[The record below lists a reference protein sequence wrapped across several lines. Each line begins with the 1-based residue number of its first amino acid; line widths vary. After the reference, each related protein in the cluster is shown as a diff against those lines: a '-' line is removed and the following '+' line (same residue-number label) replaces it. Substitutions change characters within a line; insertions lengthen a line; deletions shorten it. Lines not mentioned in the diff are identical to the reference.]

1 VVPRVATGIVIEV
14 EAAIVTVATVAIA
27 IGTGVTT
34 VVVLLTVTVS
44 LTLIET
50 TTGAAAILVTTIIDG
65 MIGTTI
71 PGVVTE
77 IVVHRVDTVVVRVA
91 AVGRV
96 RHQGTDTAIRGV
108 HLGVGT
114 MTIGVGMMIHLGVG
128 TMTIGAGTMIAT
140 VETTGVGRQIETR
153 TAVIGIVGT
162 TVLEGRKS
170 WCC

>member
-34 VVVLLTVTVS
+34 VVVLLTVAVS

-114 MTIGVGMMIHLGVG
+114 MTIGVGMMI
-128 TMTIGAGTMIAT
+128 AT